1 MATIWCHEK
10 LGMVSLPSYG
20 QSYRQYRRE
29 FPSEGITAVL
39 EIRKTG
45 SHKITGDF
53 TFLDKEQTVVAEL
66 KGYEAVADEALTR
79 AFQNKTL

>member
-1 MATIWCHEK
+1 MARAGSTHFSDRVNQAFDGYPIVA
-10 LGMVSLPSYG
+10 MVPALP
-20 QSYRQYRRE
+20 
-29 FPSEGITAVL
+29 L
-39 EIRKTG
+39 ENLG